1 MQNFNSIPIKW
12 LHVSPFPQPLAATS
26 PLSVSMI
33 LNALDIL
40 HKWKHTVFVLLWL
53 SRCLIASLSCTLFA
67 MWSSHRRRDERR
79 EPYFNICSILIGLY
93 SYYKWK
99 FWHFFSPAPKIV
111 LYNSLSM
118 SSSQRP
124 PVTYL
129 WLNKLGLFLVA
140 ARENTCQGNSGALQ

>member
-1 MQNFNSIPIKW
+1 MFPP
-12 LHVSPFPQPLAATS
+12 SPSLWQPPFHFLFPWFWMLWISYISEITQY
-26 PLSVSMI
+26 LSFCGSLV
-33 LNALDIL
+33 
-40 HKWKHTVFVLLWL
+40 VLLLL
-53 SRCLIASLSCTLFA
+53 SRALYLSCGHLTDEEMKEESHISIYVQYWLGYIHIINE
-67 MWSSHRRRDERR
+67 SSD
-79 EPYFNICSILIGLY
+79 I
-93 SYYKWK
+93 
-99 FWHFFSPAPKIV
+99 FFSPAPKIV